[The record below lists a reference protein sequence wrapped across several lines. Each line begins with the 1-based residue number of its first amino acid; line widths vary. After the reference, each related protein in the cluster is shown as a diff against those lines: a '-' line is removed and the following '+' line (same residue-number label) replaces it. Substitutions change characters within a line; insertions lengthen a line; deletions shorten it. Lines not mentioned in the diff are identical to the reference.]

1 MKKKIKGYTLSD
13 NMTIN
18 KLKKNGFKEDDFIN
32 KIPTP
37 KYYYNEFLVYDI
49 ELHIEIAVNSDG
61 TFNFDDIDNIYVI
74 DDNFGQPYY
83 PFYSDNHE
91 FGFLNKVIFRY
102 NQVMDKFVEKGILKS
117 KELENEDKVKKLIK

>member
-1 MKKKIKGYTLSD
+1 MNKKIKRYTLND
-13 NMTIN
+13 NISIN
-18 KLKKNGFKEDDFIN
+18 KLKKNGFKEGGFI
-32 KIPTP
+32 KEIPIP
-37 KYYYNEFLVYDI
+37 KYFYNEFLVYDI
-49 ELHIEIAVNSDG
+49 ELHIEIAINSDG
-61 TFNFDDIDNIYVI
+61 TFTFDDYNNIYVI

-91 FGFLNKVIFRY
+91 FEVLNKVITRY